1 MEANVTVNT
10 QRAKALAL
18 ALSHFV
24 FAVLLQ
30 AEIGLI
36 FLDNGAFDFA
46 QFSEYLLWLPASQF
60 SAVVVGL
67 IVYFLA
73 LIALDRRGAR
83 AFVVSVIVLANVYLC
98 LAQIFFLAVGEPFDL
113 DFLGDDG
120 GWAAIVAVLTRHAG
134 PLFFVNVFIGLVL
147 VIAALR
153 WRGVTAI
160 SLRVTRSSAAAQGVG
175 LVILGA
181 MLLAGALSPF
191 SAIAIHPVYGLVA
204 SEVDSSAP
212 QRMAQQPIWNVYGT
226 GFGTP
231 GDYVFFRA
239 PEPGVM
245 WGVRDGQWKFRAGY
259 YGNGARLFDLVNDP
273 FELRNLAPRFPRRVD
288 YYHRLLASRYTNFGG
303 PQRVAAAADVDIEE
317 PPPYR
322 TTMFGP
328 KVMKFAGAANGTVFR
343 PDEMPVL
350 ELALLPYARDTTLL
364 SQWAGPAGERLTY
377 DMRIAQRWSRYRFTP
392 TLPRPLSPGQW
403 QVVVKDGD
411 QALIGGDFFVAKNDS
426 ASASDAQGYRI
437 LKRAFDKS
445 NDAMTFHEANVF
457 DPYDLPYVGGGDA
470 LADRVV
476 YTEWWPPSGEP
487 VLGVATPRDK
497 DAAVVQMYAGQ
508 RPLQEGR
515 WRVKIVDQQATLA
528 ERGFDVRPLPAT
540 PKEE

>member
-1 MEANVTVNT
+1 MDAHVTVNT
-10 QRAKALAL
+10 RRAEALAL

-30 AEIGLI
+30 GEIGLI
-36 FLDNGAFDFA
+36 YLDNGAFDFA
-46 QFSEYLLWLPASQF
+46 QFSRYLLWLPASQF
-60 SAVVVGL
+60 SAVVAGL

-83 AFVVSVIVLANVYLC
+83 AIVVSVIVLANVYLC
-98 LAQIFFLAVGEPFDL
+98 LAQLFFLAVGESFEL
-113 DFLGDDG
+113 DFAGDDG
-120 GWAAIVAVLTRHAG
+120 GWAAIVAVLTQHAG
-134 PLFFVNVFIGLVL
+134 PLFFSNVFIGLVL

-153 WRGVTAI
+153 WRGITVITF
-160 SLRVTRSSAAAQGVG
+160 RVTRPGAAAQGVG

-181 MLLAGALSPF
+181 MLVAGALSPF
-191 SAIAIHPVYGLVA
+191 SAIAIHPVFGLVA
-204 SEVDSSAP
+204 GAIDSSAP
-212 QRMAQQPIWNVYGT
+212 QRIARQPIWNVYGT
-226 GFGTP
+226 GFGTL
-231 GDYVFFRA
+231 GDNVFFRA

-259 YGNGARLFDLVNDP
+259 YGNGARLFDLANDP
-273 FELRNLAPRFPRRVD
+273 LELRNLAPRMPRRVD
-288 YYHRLLASRYTNFGG
+288 YYQRLLASRFTHFGG
-303 PQRVAAAADVDIEE
+303 PQSVVAVADVDIEE

-328 KVMKFAGAANGTVFR
+328 KALTFAGAANGSVFR
-343 PDEMPVL
+343 PDQMPVL

-377 DMRIAQRWSRYRFTP
+377 DMRVAQRWSRYRFTP
-392 TLPRPLSPGQW
+392 TLPRPLSPGHW
-403 QVVVKDGD
+403 QVVVKDD
-411 QALIGGDFFVAKNDS
+411 DRALIGGDFFVAKNDP

-445 NDAMTFHEANVF
+445 NAAMTFHEASVF
-457 DPYDLPYVGGGDA
+457 DPYDLPYVGGSGA
-470 LADRVV
+470 PADRVV

-487 VLGVATPRDK
+487 VLGIATPRKK
-497 DAAVVQMYAGQ
+497 DAAVVQMYAGP

-515 WRVKIVDQQATLA
+515 WRVRIVDQQAILA